1 MLSRSRLWAL
11 AALLY
16 LLMPSAILGQ
26 QFLEQSINLGVA
38 HTPQSF
44 NLFGAGCSMV
54 DFNLDGTDD
63 LTYLRHQQL
72 PSFFTSTATG
82 FSGIASFV
90 SASSSPK
97 AIQWVDIDN
106 DGDLD
111 CFVTRRTEA
120 IDLYERT
127 GPFTFINRINNSG
140 IINDNHHSYGASWGD
155 YDLDG
160 DLDLYLCA
168 YDGSMNFSNQED
180 NNHLYRNNGNFQFEE
195 VTTVAG
201 LEAEYALSFQSLWLD
216 INHDLYPDLFV
227 INDKNMPNKF
237 YLNNTDGTFTDI
249 SESSGMDVVMDAMTI
264 SCADFNQ
271 DAYLDIYITNS
282 NVTFNASLGT
292 LLFVGGPDNT
302 FTEAS
307 EAYGLKLLNTFTW
320 GANWMDIDN
329 DGDLDLYVAE
339 AQPLNP
345 NLDDHLFV
353 NQGAESGF
361 QFIENNALLEGF
373 LPVDSH
379 GISSGDPNN
388 DGYVDFCVTTNQG
401 DPFRYFV
408 NQGGDNNFLKVNLSG
423 ILSNT
428 MGVGSWISAYAE
440 GQAQTQY
447 TFCGENYLGQ
457 NSYTKIFGLG
467 SAEIVDSLIVEWPSG
482 VVDRWYDID
491 INQTLTLSEGET
503 FEIPFLEGEAFYNL
517 CVGDSLSL
525 SFNHPNFVSW
535 SDGTL
540 ESQISITETGT
551 YWANFTNAVNEE
563 LPSNSISVA
572 FHEVEVPEFS
582 VENISCFGGADG
594 SVQVNLLEGQS
605 LIYQNEMIEG
615 ELISNLAAGE
625 VVYEVVDSIGCLQA
639 VALELTE
646 ATEITSTGP
655 IFIPNCEGGYEL
667 LFEGLHNGGTGELTV
682 NWGEFNPDNVAP
694 GAYNYYI
701 IDDLACA
708 STFGLELEA
717 YDVLSVSGTISGVND
732 DGLGSIVLD
741 VQGGFEPYDFEWTN
755 TEGDTSAGDLEEG
768 VYSVVVTDAN
778 GCESSAEFL
787 ITQISERGDEAI
799 HLYPNPG
806 TNGFVINNA
815 AHARLRVRDAQGRMI
830 FETIILDKAVFIETN
845 HWAQGI
851 YFLELAGEQVHINKQ
866 WIKTVSN

>member
-1 MLSRSRLWAL
+1 MLSRSRLMAL
-11 AALLY
+11 AALLF
-16 LLMPSAILGQ
+16 LFIPSAIHGQ
-26 QFLEQSINLGVA
+26 QFVEQSVNLGVA

-63 LTYLRHQQL
+63 LSYLRHQQL
-72 PSFFTSTATG
+72 PSFFLATDDG
-82 FSGIASFV
+82 FASIASFV
-90 SASSSPK
+90 NASSNPK
-97 AIQWVDIDN
+97 AIQWADIDN

-111 CFVTRRTEA
+111 CFITRRTEG
-120 IDLYERT
+120 IDLFERT
-127 GPFTFINRINNSG
+127 GPLSFVNRISTSG
-140 IINDNHHSYGASWGD
+140 IINNNHHNYGASWGD

-227 INDKNMPNKF
+227 INDKNMPNKL

-271 DAYLDIYITNS
+271 DGYLDIFITNS
-282 NVTFNASLGT
+282 NVTFNAALGT
-292 LLFVGGPDNT
+292 QLFVGGPNNT
-302 FTEAS
+302 FMEAA
-307 EAYGLKLLNTFTW
+307 EVHGLKLLNTFTW

-353 NQGAESGF
+353 NQGADSGF

-408 NQGGDNNFLKVNLSG
+408 NQGGENTFLKVNLSG
-423 ILSNT
+423 VLSNS
-428 MGVGSWISAYAE
+428 MGVGSWISCYE
-440 GQAQTQY
+440 QGQVQTQY

-467 SAEIVDSLIVEWPSG
+467 NTDKVDSLIVEWPSG
-482 VVDRWYDID
+482 VVDRLYDVD
-491 INQTLTLSEGET
+491 VNQTLTISEGQT
-503 FEIPFLEGEAFYNL
+503 FEIPLLEGQAFYHL
-517 CVGDSLSL
+517 CVGDSMHL
-525 SFNHPNFVSW
+525 SFEHPNFVSW
-535 SDGTL
+535 SNGSL
-540 ESQISITETGT
+540 ENQITVTETGT
-551 YWANFTNAVNEE
+551 YWANFTNAVNEV
-563 LPSNSISVA
+563 LMSNTVSFT
-572 FHEVEVPEFS
+572 FHEVQVPAYS
-582 VENISCFGGADG
+582 TDNVSCFGGADG
-594 SVQVNLLEGQS
+594 SVQVDLFEGQS
-605 LIYQNEMIEG
+605 LIYQDEVLNEGLITNLPAG
-615 ELISNLAAGE
+615 ELLYQ
-625 VVYEVVDSIGCLQA
+625 VLDSIGCSQE
-639 VALELTE
+639 VTIELTE
-646 ATEITSTGP
+646 ATEILSTGP
-655 IFIPNCEGGYEL
+655 IFIPNCDGSYEL
-667 LFEGLHNGGTGELTV
+667 LFEGLHNGGTGELTL
-682 NWGEFNPDNVAP
+682 NWGEFNPENVAP
-694 GAYNYYI
+694 GTYTYFI
-701 IDDLACA
+701 FDEMMCS
-708 STFGLELEA
+708 STFEISLEPLE
-717 YDVLSVSGTISGVND
+717 VLSVSGVISGVSD
-732 DGLGSIVLD
+732 EGLGSIVLD
-741 VQGGFEPYDFEWTN
+741 VQGGAEPYEFEWTN
-755 TEGDTSAGDLEEG
+755 TEGDIIAGDLEEG
-768 VYSVVVTDAN
+768 NYSVLVTDAN

-787 ITQISERGDEAI
+787 ITQISEQSDEAI

-815 AHARLRVRDAQGRMI
+815 AHARLRVRDTQGRMI
-830 FETIILDKAVFIETN
+830 FETIILDNKEFIETS
-845 HWAQGI
+845 HWGRGL
-851 YFLELAGEQVHINKQ
+851 YFLQLSGENIELKKQ
-866 WIKTVSN
+866 WIKANN

>member
-1 MLSRSRLWAL
+1 MLFRSRLWTL
-11 AALLY
+11 ASMLCLLFQTTT
-16 LLMPSAILGQ
+16 IGQ
-26 QFLEQSINLGVA
+26 QFVEESFNLGLA

-72 PSFFTSTATG
+72 PSFFVGTESG
-82 FSGIASFV
+82 FSSIAAFANA
-90 SASSSPK
+90 SASPK
-97 AIQWVDIDN
+97 AIQWVDVDN

-111 CFVTRRTEA
+111 CFITRRTEA

-127 GPFTFINRINNSG
+127 GPFTFINRISTSG
-140 IINDNHHSYGASWGD
+140 IINSNHHNYGASWGD

-168 YDGSMNFSNQED
+168 YDGLMNSSDQED
-180 NNHLYRNNGNFQFEE
+180 NNHFYRNNGDFQFED
-195 VTTVAG
+195 VTASSG
-201 LEAEYALSFQSLWLD
+201 LAAEYALSFQSIWLD

-227 INDKNMPNKF
+227 INDKNMPNKL

-249 SESSGMDVVMDAMTI
+249 SESSGMDVLMDAMTI

-271 DAYLDIYITNS
+271 DGYLDIFITNS

-307 EAYGLKLLNTFTW
+307 EAHGLKLLNTFTW

-329 DGDLDLYVAE
+329 DGDLDLYVTE

-408 NQGGDNNFLKVNLSG
+408 NQGGENNFLKVNLSG
-423 ILSNT
+423 VLSNS
-428 MGVGSWISAYAE
+428 MGVGSWISTYAQ

-467 SAEIVDSLIVEWPSG
+467 SAQMVDSVIVEWPSG
-482 VVDRWYDID
+482 VVDRLYDLD
-491 INQTLTLSEGET
+491 INQTLSISEGES
-503 FEIPFLEGEAFYNL
+503 FEVPFLEGQTFYHL

-525 SFNHPNFVSW
+525 SFVHPNFLSW

-540 ESQISITETGT
+540 ENEITITASGS
-551 YWANFTNAVNEE
+551 YWANFSTPLNQVMESNAV
-563 LPSNSISVA
+563 SIT
-572 FHEVEVPEFS
+572 FHELQAPAFS
-582 VENISCFGGADG
+582 TENVSCFGGADG
-594 SVQVNLLEGQS
+594 SLAIELEAGQN
-605 LIYQNEMIEG
+605 LIYQNQVLDDAVIA
-615 ELISNLAAGE
+615 NLAAGILT
-625 VVYEVVDSIGCLQA
+625 YEVVDSLGCSREFTA
-639 VALELTE
+639 ELSE
-646 ATEITSTGP
+646 ATQITSTGP
-655 IFIPNCEGGYEL
+655 VFIPNCGGNYEL
-667 LFEGLHNGGTGELTV
+667 LFEGLHSGGTGELV
-682 NWGEFNPDNVAP
+682 IDWGEFNPDQVEP
-694 GAYNYYI
+694 GAYTYFIFDELN
-701 IDDLACA
+701 C
-708 STFGLELEA
+708 SSQFELELA
-717 YDVLSVSGTISGVND
+717 PFDVLTLEASVFGVSD
-732 DGLGSIVLD
+732 EGLGSIELN
-741 VQGGFEPYDFEWTN
+741 VQGGFEPYEYSWTN
-755 TEGDTSAGDLEEG
+755 TAGEGLVNDLEEG
-768 VYSVVVTDAN
+768 IYFVEVSDAN
-778 GCESSAEFL
+778 GCEISAEFV
-787 ITQISERGDEAI
+787 ITKLTEQQDHRIEVF
-799 HLYPNPG
+799 PNPG
-806 TNGFVINNA
+806 NHGFVIKNA
-815 AHARLRVRDAQGRMI
+815 AQAFLRVCDAQGRVLL
-830 FETIILDKAVFIETN
+830 ETKILDNQEFIQTE
-845 HWAQGI
+845 HWAKGL
-851 YFLELAGEQVHINKQ
+851 YFLHLQGDELEINQQ
-866 WIKTVSN
+866 WLKGSD